1 MRSLTTTLIWIV
13 GLNVICAQVPLGFS
27 FQTIIRD
34 SEGKVQKNQSTGI
47 QFSILEG
54 SAMGTVVYSETH
66 TITTNE
72 YGVINLTVGTGTVTE
87 GVFADIVWG
96 SNIHFLKTE
105 IDPTGGNTYTISTTS
120 QLMSVP
126 YAMYAMKADTALKVP
141 DSSITNEIQV
151 LSISNDTIYLSDG
164 GFAKLPAGFD
174 GDYTSLTNK
183 PTIPA
188 SISDLTN
195 DSGFLT
201 TEVDGSITNEIQTI
215 SKVDRIVTLSNNGG
229 SYVDSVLTEAQVD
242 AYTNDNGYLTLEVDG
257 SITNEIQTISKVDR
271 TVTLSNNGGSY
282 VDSVLTEAQV
292 DAYTNDNGYLT
303 SEVDGSTT
311 NEIQVL
317 SISNDTIYLSDG
329 GFAKLPAGFDGDYTS
344 LTNKPTI
351 PTNTSDLTNDSGFL
365 TSEVDGSITNEIQ
378 VLSIS
383 NDTIYLS
390 DGGYAKLPGDSI
402 PAYGKEGQLLYRNQG
417 KWDTLA
423 VGAVGQQLVINES
436 GLPEWT
442 TVNPPALSVSV
453 NGDTLYSGIDSY
465 VIIPGISINN
475 PPVIMDIAGNT
486 YQTVWIGDQL
496 WFAENLKTT
505 HYNDGTPIQ
514 LVSDGATWSGLIA
527 GARVYYNN
535 DSSTY
540 APDYGAL
547 YNWYAVETGKLCP
560 TGWHV
565 PTDAEWTVLTDYLG
579 GASVTGGKLKEVGTV
594 HWESPN
600 FGATDEVGF
609 TALPGGLRSGSG
621 LFDALR
627 YLGYWWSATPN
638 YSDHSWYRSL
648 YYYDAYVGRSY
659 DFKRFGFSVRCLRD

>member
-13 GLNVICAQVPLGFS
+13 SLNVICAQVPLGFS
-27 FQTIIRD
+27 SQTIIRD
-34 SEGKVQKNQSTGI
+34 SEGKVLKNQATGL
-47 QFSILEG
+47 QFSVLEG

-201 TEVDGSITNEIQTI
+201 SEVDGSI
-215 SKVDRIVTLSNNGG
+215 S
-229 SYVDSVLTEAQVD
+229 
-242 AYTNDNGYLTLEVDG
+242 
-257 SITNEIQTISKVDR
+257 NEIQTISKVDR